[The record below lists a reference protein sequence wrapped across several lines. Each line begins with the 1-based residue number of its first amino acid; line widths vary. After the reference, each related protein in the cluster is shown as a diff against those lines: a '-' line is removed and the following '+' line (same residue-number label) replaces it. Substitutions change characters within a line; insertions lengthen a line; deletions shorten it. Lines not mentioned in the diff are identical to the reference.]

1 MEIGDGVFKELTELL
16 DNNSAF
22 VGTNVTSD
30 SVVGDGLTARDMN
43 ELRSY
48 AQLPFVYWPR
58 FWKMVQNAG
67 EQLTGYRWELDKDWF
82 NEKNIPY
89 YYKLVMMLNSLP
101 TDMSATEKNDY
112 RVSPPGGN
120 IVYRNDLNTKHS
132 FSFVLLEDG
141 SNETIPIVDYTTS
154 KFDMTKAKMARI
166 DGTITL
172 TISMPHR
179 GTNGAYLP
187 IKFGPDM
194 AFECDLSVMN
204 KDEIDNTFP
213 YDNLWMGFSHFWG
226 GG

>member
-1 MEIGDGVFKELTELL
+1 
-16 DNNSAF
+16 
-22 VGTNVTSD
+22 
-30 SVVGDGLTARDMN
+30 MN

-58 FWKMVQNAG
+58 FWKMVQDAG
-67 EQLTGYRWELDKDWF
+67 EKLTGYTWELDKDWF

-89 YYKLVMMLNSLP
+89 YYNLVMMLKSLS
-101 TDMSATEKNDY
+101 TDMSATQKNDY
-112 RVSPPGGN
+112 RVAHPSGGV
-120 IVYRNDLNTKHS
+120 VYRNDLNVQTTFGFRLVKN
-132 FSFVLLEDG
+132 G
-141 SNETIPIVDYTTS
+141 SNEMIPIANYRNS

-194 AFECDLSVMN
+194 AFECRLSVMN
-204 KDEIDNTFP
+204 DDKKNGTFP
-213 YDNLWMGFSHFWG
+213 TDNQW
-226 GG
+226 